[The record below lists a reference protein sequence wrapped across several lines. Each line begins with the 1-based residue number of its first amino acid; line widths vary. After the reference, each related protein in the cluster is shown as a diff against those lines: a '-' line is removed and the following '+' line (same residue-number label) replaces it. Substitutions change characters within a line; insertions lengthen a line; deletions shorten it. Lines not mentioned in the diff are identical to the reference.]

1 MYIYIYI
8 YVYIYESERGRE
20 REGKIYIERALI
32 FKPGLFIFYL
42 KFLGCIFKD
51 SGLHEDKLI

>member
-1 MYIYIYI
+1 MYIYMR
-8 YVYIYESERGRE
+8 VREAERE

-51 SGLHEDKLI
+51 SGFHEDKLI